1 MSKLLEAMKEALGVM
16 LFFTAFI
23 SFFAMCIAGIGMLAN
38 GDPLVGLLILVP
50 VVFIGLTVII
60 FVNK

>member
-1 MSKLLEAMKEALGVM
+1 MSKLLEAMKEALGIM

-23 SFFAMCIAGIGMLAN
+23 SFFAMGIAGIDMLAN

-50 VVFIGLTVII
+50 VVFIGLTVTI